1 MELEYLVALILAITG
16 GVYILYFLLRP
27 EDF

>member
-1 MELEYLVALILAITG
+1 MELEYLVGLVLAIAG
-16 GVYILYFLLRP
+16 GAYILYFLLRP